1 MRDTVDLS
9 LTNQCNASNREL
21 TLIEAGGQ
29 TAKTPLVAG
38 LIGLKGYQEQRFE
51 DIERFYWFK

>member
-1 MRDTVDLS
+1 MGDTVDLS

-29 TAKTPLVAG
+29 TAKTPHWAGFDVALMGLVTVRT
-38 LIGLKGYQEQRFE
+38 EQSCLE
-51 DIERFYWFK
+51 D